1 LRRHWKLI
9 LASIILILSTS
20 GCSIGIREKQ
30 LIVYCGFAKTAPEL
44 KGAIR
49 IAENEKLKVTIEG
62 EEQIATEMHL
72 GGMIAIR
79 TADLTELIKL
89 ANERKK

>member
-1 LRRHWKLI
+1 MI

-30 LIVYCGFAKTAPEL
+30 LTVYCGFAKTAPEL

-49 IAENEKLKVTIEG
+49 IAENGKLKVTIEG

-72 GGMIAIR
+72 GGMIAVR
-79 TADLTELIKL
+79 ATDLAALIKK
-89 ANERKK
+89 ANEGKK